1 MSEQDSHKSPES
13 INGIAIMPPEKIATS
28 NLALKMAGKIAIDLV
43 GAEGMN
49 KDKLNEAFR
58 TEYTLR
64 RNELEHIAGHEE
76 PYAEKQIQSGEISR
90 EESD

>member
-1 MSEQDSHKSPES
+1 MSEQNSHKSPELS
-13 INGIAIMPPEKIATS
+13 NGMMKMSPETIATS
-28 NLALKMAGKIAIDLV
+28 NLAQEMAGKIALDLV
-43 GAEGMN
+43 GNKGMT
-49 KDKLNEAFR
+49 KEKLNEAYQ

-90 EESD
+90 KESE